1 LPQSHHGL
9 TDLGENHSYWL
20 QTVLPIQVL
29 VPVSL
34 SFGGRDRAWL
44 ASSPHTTSFNK
55 LSEGWVTVTHPHHPL
70 YGQRV
75 QIIRVRRGPDPD
87 LIIRMPDGYHGA
99 IAASLTDY
107 AGTSEVDPGAAK
119 PSLLSIEGLW
129 KIAQWI
135 SQQGQEEPLARRDT
149 I

>member
-1 LPQSHHGL
+1 L
-9 TDLGENHSYWL
+9 E
-20 QTVLPIQVL
+20 
-29 VPVSL
+29 
-34 SFGGRDRAWL
+34 
-44 ASSPHTTSFNK
+44 
-55 LSEGWVTVTHPHHPL
+55 WVTVTHPHHPL
-70 YGQRV
+70 YRQQV

-107 AGTSEVDPGAAK
+107 ADTSEVDPGVATPA
-119 PSLLSIEGLW
+119 LLSIEGLW

-135 SQQGQEEPLARRDT
+135 AQHSQEEPLAGRDT